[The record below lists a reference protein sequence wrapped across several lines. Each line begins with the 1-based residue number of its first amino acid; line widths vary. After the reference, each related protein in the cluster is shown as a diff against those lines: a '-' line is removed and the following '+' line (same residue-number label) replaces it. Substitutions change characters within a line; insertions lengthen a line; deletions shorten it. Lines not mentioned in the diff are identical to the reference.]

1 MFYRIWLGY
10 WVVWTAGPRSACAGI
25 MFGATL
31 WSDLP
36 SHGLMGMWGKLGS
49 IGISWLL
56 FFSPEVYNCT

>member
-10 WVVWTAGPRSACAGI
+10 RVVWTAGPCSACAGI

-31 WSDLP
+31 RSDSL

-49 IGISWLL
+49 IEISWLL